1 MGEVLNELNSEER
14 DLFIET
20 TEAPILADVL
30 HTMPADDVSA
40 ILASLPEAR
49 QEELLKLIKGKA
61 SENLEQLLQYEEKTA
76 GYIMTPNFFAASE
89 ETTAAATVER
99 IREMVDV
106 EMVFYVYVVDEE
118 NRLKGVI
125 SLRQLVATKSDTPL
139 KNLMAT
145 RVYTVGSCKKKVQN
159 VKSVKRDA

>member
-1 MGEVLNELNSEER
+1 
-14 DLFIET
+14 
-20 TEAPILADVL
+20 
-30 HTMPADDVSA
+30 
-40 ILASLPEAR
+40 
-49 QEELLKLIKGKA
+49 
-61 SENLEQLLQYEEKTA
+61 
-76 GYIMTPNFFAASE
+76 MTPNFFAASE

-125 SLRQLVATKSDTPL
+125 SLRQLVATKSDTQL

-145 RVYTVGSCKKKVQN
+145 RVYTVGSCKKEVQN

>member
-1 MGEVLNELNSEER
+1 MKKNSG
-14 DLFIET
+14 
-20 TEAPILADVL
+20 L
-30 HTMPADDVSA
+30 HHD
-40 ILASLPEAR
+40 
-49 QEELLKLIKGKA
+49 
-61 SENLEQLLQYEEKTA
+61 
-76 GYIMTPNFFAASE
+76 PNFFAASE

-125 SLRQLVATKSDTPL
+125 FLRQLVATKSDTPL

-145 RVYTVGSCKKKVQN
+145 RVYTVGSCKKKVQTL
-159 VKSVKRDA
+159 RA